1 MEVQMN
7 QNYKKNYKK
16 SSNQNNEEKK
26 KVTVKGSSKSYM
38 KKPDP
43 NVIKKKDPKSAT
55 STEKETS
62 RYKATKEEV
71 DQIRESVTHTVPVK
85 RKKKMNPKDVQILL
99 GLFVIA
105 AIVSWFT
112 LGPVVTIILALG
124 ILLIIGIA
132 ALLKKF
138 GKKGKR
144 RTVLNVVLIVFLS
157 FCILGALA
165 VGGFMLYIVNTAPE
179 FDPNALKNQQ
189 SSILYDRDGNEMTK
203 LGAEVREDV
212 TYDQLPQVFVD
223 ALIAIE
229 DSRFFQHN
237 GFDAA
242 RFLVAS
248 LKQVTGQG
256 GGGAS
261 TLSMQVVKN
270 TYTDATATTGIQGI
284 IRKFTDIYL
293 AVFKL
298 EKNYSKEQIIEFYVN
313 SQCFNGTVCGVE
325 QASQMYFDKS
335 VSDLNLAEASLLAG
349 MFQAPSSYNPYN
361 NPDRASERRDDV
373 LDMMI
378 RHGYITESEADAA
391 RMIPVSSLLSD
402 NGAQTMKN
410 QAFIDTV
417 LEELEDKYNIN
428 PYNVSVEVY
437 TTMDQAKQ
445 DGVDDIF
452 NGTTFTWEN
461 EVVQGA
467 AAAIDI
473 HTGEILAIGAGRN
486 RSGIR
491 SLNYATQVFNQ
502 IGSTAKPIFDY
513 APGMEYLNW
522 STYTQFVDEPWSYS
536 SGQAINNSDRKFM
549 GQISIR
555 TALAQSRNIPALK
568 AFQTLNQE
576 IGNQKIY
583 DFVTSLGITPETTS
597 GDTYVHEAHS
607 LGAFNGASVLQMA
620 GAYAAFGNGGY
631 YNEPYSVRKVVYRD
645 TGEVIEHESTR
656 NQVMSDSTAFMITD
670 CLRSAVTEGISS
682 GANISG
688 VNVAAKTGTTNFDAA
703 TKEYYH
709 LPSNAVKDAWIVGY
723 DPDIALAMWYGYELI
738 DSHYVSTNASAVK
751 WRTRLYQA
759 LGNVVYDRTGKDFT
773 APSSV
778 VRVGIEAG
786 SNPAQLPSENTP
798 ADQIVYEY
806 FKAGTEPTE
815 TSTRY
820 VKLPTPTGLKVTYED
835 GKVTISWNRT
845 ATQTGNESYGSYG
858 YRVYYNNTELGFTT
872 ENTYSFETSEPYG
885 TYSVVS
891 SFENY
896 TANQSS
902 ATSYT
907 LEDETEENITSSLK
921 GRSSYTCSVG
931 SCNVTEGVTIL
942 DGTRDITSTVAAQG
956 GIATQYIYIDST
968 GTQDTTKTAFDDSLA
983 GSWVIK
989 YIINYHGYTR
999 THDIT
1004 IEVR

>member
-1 MEVQMN
+1 MN

-16 SSNQNNEEKK
+16 NTEKISDEKK
-26 KVTVKGSSKSYM
+26 KVTIKGTSKSYQ

-43 NVIKKKDPKSAT
+43 NVIKKKDPKTVT
-55 STEKETS
+55 SNEKEVS

-71 DQIRESVTHTVPVK
+71 NQIRESVTHTVPIKK
-85 RKKKMNPKDVQILL
+85 RKKMNPKDIQIIL
-99 GLFVIA
+99 GLIIIA
-105 AIVSWFT
+105 AIISWFM
-112 LGPVVTIILALG
+112 LGPIVTLILAVG
-124 ILLIIGIA
+124 IFLIIA
-132 ALLKKF
+132 VSALFNKL
-138 GKKGKR
+138 GKKSKR
-144 RTVLNVVLIVFLS
+144 RTILNVILIIFLS

-179 FDPNALKNQQ
+179 FDPNQLKNQQ
-189 SSILYDRDGNEMTK
+189 SSILYDRNGNEITK

-223 ALIAIE
+223 ALISIE

-270 TYTDATATTGIQGI
+270 TYTDATATSGIQGI

-325 QASQMYFDKS
+325 QASQMYFGKS
-335 VSDLNLAEASLLAG
+335 ISDVNLAEASLLAG

-378 RHGYITESEADAA
+378 RHGYITSAEADAA
-391 RMIPVSSLLSD
+391 RLVPVSSLLSSD
-402 NGAQTMKN
+402 GATTMKN

-417 LEELEDKYNIN
+417 LEELESKYNIN

-437 TTMDQAKQ
+437 TTMDQTKQ
-445 DGVDDIF
+445 DGVDAIF

-461 EVVQGA
+461 SVVQAA

-473 HTGEILAIGAGRN
+473 DTGEILAIGAGRN
-486 RSGIR
+486 RTGIR

-536 SGQAINNSDRKFM
+536 SGQAINNSDGKFM

-568 AFQTLNQE
+568 AFQTLNKE

-583 DFVTSLGITPETTS
+583 DFVTSLGIKPETT
-597 GDTYVHEAHS
+597 GNDTYVHEAHS

-645 TGEVIEHESTR
+645 TGEVIEHES
-656 NQVMSDSTAFMITD
+656 NKKQAMSDSTAFMITD

-709 LPSNAVKDAWIVGY
+709 LPNNAVKDAWIVGY
-723 DPDIALAMWYGYELI
+723 DPDIALAMWYGYEKI
-738 DSHYVSTNASAVK
+738 DSKYVSTNASAVK

-759 LGNVVYDRTGKDFT
+759 LGNIVYDKTGKDFT

-786 SNPAQLPSENTP
+786 SNPAQLPSANTP

-815 TSTRY
+815 NSTKY
-820 VKLPTPTGLKVTYED
+820 VQLPTPTGLKVTYEN
-835 GKVTISWNRT
+835 GKVTITWSRT
-845 ATQTGNESYGSYG
+845 ATQTGNENYGNYG

-885 TYSVVS
+885 TYKVVS

-902 ATSYT
+902 AASYT
-907 LEDETEENITSSLK
+907 LEDKTAENITSSLK
-921 GRSSYTCSVG
+921 GRANYTCSVNN
-931 SCNVTEGVTIL
+931 CNITEGVTVL
-942 DGTRDITSTVAAQG
+942 DGSKDITSTVASQG
-956 GIATQYIYIDST
+956 GITTQFIYINED
-968 GTQDTTKTAFDDSLA
+968 GVQDTTKKAFDDSLA
-983 GSWVIK
+983 GSWIIK
-989 YIINYHGYTR
+989 YYVNYHGYTK

-1004 IEVR
+1004 IEIK